1 MSSYINT
8 NCTPC
13 TTSQTVITPCDGCA
27 MILSDSCVVRK
38 TDPITC
44 LGIAVDDTLH
54 TMIDKIA
61 TKICSITLDWDCLT
75 APSTNDLN
83 AILQGLVDNVV
94 SNKLTFSSGFTV
106 TPITGGCGSLVSY
119 AGSGLTLTSTAGTIT
134 TGVPASS
141 IILTPGSGTYN
152 LQPSFANQARVLLSS
167 FLTAG
172 IGTNAV
178 TNVVASYRLRW
189 DNHMDFDGQITLSQ
203 TLLNSTS
210 WTTSNGVFDLFNV
223 SSTIAPDRFKV
234 YPVQL
239 ELTLNGTQVGD
250 IPNTYCGTLNAKL
263 VVYPTTAGGKVQL
276 VVNDC
281 RNIIKMFQDMETYQP
296 NMYLTGIVWLTTV
309 QYYTV

>member
-1 MSSYINT
+1 
-8 NCTPC
+8 
-13 TTSQTVITPCDGCA
+13 
-27 MILSDSCVVRK
+27 MILSDTCVVRK
-38 TDPITC
+38 TDPISC
-44 LGIAVDDTLH
+44 LGIEVDDTLH

-61 TKICSITLDWDCLT
+61 SKLCSITLDWDCLNT
-75 APSTNDLN
+75 PSTTTLTGV
-83 AILQGLVDNVV
+83 LQGLIDNVI

-134 TGVPASS
+134 TGTPASS

-152 LQPSFANQARVLLSS
+152 LQPSFANASRVTLST
-167 FLTAG
+167 FLTSG
-172 IGTNAV
+172 IGTNSV
-178 TNVVASYRLRW
+178 TNVVASYRQRW
-189 DNHMDFDGQITLSQ
+189 DNHLDFDGQITMSQ
-203 TLLNSTS
+203 ALLNPTS
-210 WTTSNGVFDLFNV
+210 WAITNGVFDLFSL

-239 ELTLNGTQVGD
+239 ELTTNGTQVGD
-250 IPNTYCGTLNAKL
+250 LPNTYCGTLAAKL

-281 RNIIKMFQDMETYQP
+281 RNILIMLQNMASLQP
-296 NMYLTGIVWLTTV
+296 DMYLTGIVWLTTV